1 MAYHMRLQTKLL
13 TVVSVLVVMV
23 VLISSAL
30 VINSQKKRV
39 TEATYRMMERD
50 ARYLSRRISH
60 NIYNSNWRTIQ
71 ITLDLA
77 LQSNGGMLYY
87 AIHDQDGCILFSSD
101 RESRGAWQP
110 HCIASA
116 FRSEVSLRYRF
127 KAFTVRERP
136 LSDNTVYKDE
146 IRGVRGETVFDTC
159 MEVSYIG
166 RPIGCLRI
174 GYSKR
179 ELSAHIR
186 KSSMDILAGG
196 GAILFAVILGL
207 LVLIRISI
215 APLNRFN
222 RQLLFLRQRA
232 ETESLGEVLESVR
245 DTEIFEISNR
255 STTTE
260 IRELSLSFEALSELL
275 VDNWQQ
281 LEAQQFNLE
290 KNVARRTSALRK
302 ANRALLRE
310 IAEKKKAEEKLQVK
324 NSLMEALH
332 DTTLDLM
339 RHLEFNELLE
349 LLLKRAGGLMSME
362 SGYYYEYR
370 ESTNQLYPIVTS
382 GRFEEVAKLSS
393 RIGEGLVGRVW
404 ESDRPLYVEDYKT
417 WGGRVKG
424 HPGLENLGASV
435 AVPIRLEGNVGGVMG
450 LAQFGDDFEM
460 EETAMGVLIR
470 FAELASIALNNA
482 MMHSKL
488 QGELDERRRVEKEKD
503 RLFQHLLQAQ
513 KLEAIGTLAGGI
525 AHDINNLLMAVQGNI
540 SLIMSL
546 SNAGDIVHKRGRK
559 IEELVASGSALT
571 SQLLGFARG
580 GRYHVRPEN
589 VSTVVKSS
597 LSMFGRT
604 RKGIMISEALAEEL
618 PNVEIDRTQMEQV
631 LLNLYLNA
639 SHAMPDGGRIRI
651 ETGITDLDEK
661 LAAAFNLKSGAYV
674 TVAVSDTGVGMDK
687 NIQSKI
693 FDPFFTT
700 REMGRGTGLGLAS
713 AYGIVKNHKGA
724 ITVTSE
730 KGRGAC
736 FTIHLPATSK
746 PLWEEEAS
754 HLAIQSGEGTVLVV
768 DDEPEIREVVKT
780 MLKGLGYRCFEAEN
794 SSQCVS
800 LFRDHAATI
809 DLVLLDV
816 VMPDAGGDIAY
827 QAMKKINPDVRVIL
841 CSGYSLEGRAEKMI
855 EAGCSGFIQ
864 KPFTMEVLST
874 EIHRVLEG

>member
-1 MAYHMRLQTKLL
+1 MAFHMRLQTKLL
-13 TVVSVLVVMV
+13 AVVSVLVLAV
-23 VLISSAL
+23 VFVSSGL
-30 VINSQKKRV
+30 VTYSQKKRV
-39 TEATYRMMERD
+39 TEATYKLMERD

-71 ITLDLA
+71 ITLDMA
-77 LQSNGGMLYY
+77 LQSNGDMLYY
-87 AIHDQDGCILFSSD
+87 AIHDKDGKILFSSD
-101 RESRGAWQP
+101 SRSVGGWLPGCVADVP
-110 HCIASA
+110 
-116 FRSEVSLRYRF
+116 RSEVFERYQSREF
-127 KAFTVRERP
+127 SVRERP
-136 LSDNTVYKDE
+136 LADAVAYK
-146 IRGVRGETVFDTC
+146 GVVRGGKGESVFDTC
-159 MEVSYIG
+159 MKVRYIG

-174 GYSKR
+174 GYSSR

-186 KSSMDILAGG
+186 KSAMDVLAGG
-196 GAILFAVILGL
+196 AAILMTVITGL
-207 LVLIRISI
+207 LILIRISI
-215 APLNRFN
+215 APLGRLNRK
-222 RQLLFLRQRA
+222 LLLLRKRA
-232 ETESLGEVLESVR
+232 ETEPVGTVLGSL
-245 DTEIFEISNR
+245 DIDEISEG

-260 IRELSLSFEALSELL
+260 IRELSLSFGALSGML
-275 VDNWQQ
+275 VENWQQ
-281 LEAQQFNLE
+281 LEAQQVDLE
-290 KNVARRTSALRK
+290 KNVAKRTCALRK

-310 IAEKKKAEEKLQVK
+310 IAEKKEAEEKLRVK

-339 RHLEFNELLE
+339 RQLGFNELLE
-349 LLLKRAGGLMSME
+349 LLLKRAGGLMNME
-362 SGYYYEYR
+362 SGYYFEYR
-370 ESTNQLYPIVTS
+370 ESTRQLHPIVTS
-382 GRFEEVAKLSS
+382 GPFLEVPKIPS

-404 ESDRPLYVEDYKT
+404 ETDRPLYVEDYKT
-417 WGGRVKG
+417 WNGRVKG
-424 HPGLENLGASV
+424 HPGLETLGASV

-460 EETAMGVLIR
+460 DETAMAVLIR
-470 FAELASIALNNA
+470 FAELATIALNNA
-482 MMHSKL
+482 MMHTKL
-488 QGELDERRRVEKEKD
+488 QEELDERRRVEEEKD

-525 AHDINNLLMAVQGNI
+525 AHDINNLLMAIQGNI

-546 SNAGDIVHKRGRK
+546 TGPGDIVHKRGGK

-580 GRYHVRPEN
+580 GRSHVRPESVN
-589 VSTVVKSS
+589 TVVKSS

-604 RKGIMISEALAEEL
+604 RKGIMISESMAEWL

-639 SHAMPDGGRIRI
+639 SHAMPDGGRIHI
-651 ETGITDLDEK
+651 ETGMTDLDDK

-687 NIQSKI
+687 KTQSKI

-713 AYGIVKNHKGA
+713 AYGIVKTHKGA

-746 PLWEEEAS
+746 ARWEEEAS
-754 HLAIQSGEGTVLVV
+754 PLAVHSGEGTVLVV

-780 MLKGLGYRCFEAEN
+780 MLKGLGYRCLVAEN
-794 SSQCVS
+794 SSRCVAV
-800 LFRDHAATI
+800 FREAWQEI

-827 QAMKKINPDVRVIL
+827 RAMKKINPDVRVIL
-841 CSGYSLEGRAEKMI
+841 CSGYSLEGRAEKMM
-855 EAGCSGFIQ
+855 EAGCNGFIQ
-864 KPFTMEVLST
+864 KPFSVEVLST

>member
-1 MAYHMRLQTKLL
+1 MAFHMRLQTKLL
-13 TVVSVLVVMV
+13 AVVSVLVLAV
-23 VLISSAL
+23 VLVSSGL
-30 VINSQKKRV
+30 VTYSQKKRV
-39 TEATYRMMERD
+39 TEANYRLMERD

-71 ITLDLA
+71 ITLDMA
-77 LQSNGGMLYY
+77 LQSNGDMLYY
-87 AIHDQDGCILFSSD
+87 AIHDKDGRILFSS
-101 RESRGAWQP
+101 ETQSVGAWQP
-110 HCIASA
+110 ECIAA
-116 FRSEVSLRYRF
+116 APRSEVSVRYRS
-127 KAFTVRERP
+127 KEFTVRNRP
-136 LSDNTVYKDE
+136 LSQPVAYKGTP
-146 IRGVRGETVFDTC
+146 RGAKGEAVFDTC
-159 MEVSYIG
+159 MKVSYIG
-166 RPIGCLRI
+166 RPIGCLRV
-174 GYSKR
+174 GYSTR

-186 KSSMDILAGG
+186 KSAMDVLAGG
-196 GAILFAVILGL
+196 AAILLTVIPGL
-207 LVLIRISI
+207 LILIRISI
-215 APLNRFN
+215 APLGRLNRK
-222 RQLLFLRQRA
+222 LLLLRKRA
-232 ETESLGEVLESVR
+232 ETESIGQVLGSI
-245 DTEIFEISNR
+245 DIDDISDG

-260 IRELSLSFEALSELL
+260 ILELSISFEALSRML
-275 VDNWQQ
+275 VENWQQ
-281 LEAQQFNLE
+281 LEAQQYNLE
-290 KNVARRTSALRK
+290 KNVARRTGALRK

-310 IAEKKKAEEKLQVK
+310 IAEKKEAEEKLRVK

-349 LLLKRAGGLMSME
+349 LLLKRAGGLMGME
-362 SGYYYEYR
+362 SGYYFEYR
-370 ESTNQLYPIVTS
+370 ESTQQLHPIVTS
-382 GRFEEVAKLSS
+382 GCFDEVPKLPT

-404 ESDRPLYVEDYKT
+404 ETDRPLYVEDYRT
-417 WGGRVKG
+417 WSGRVKG
-424 HPGLENLGASV
+424 HPGLEALGASV

-546 SNAGDIVHKRGRK
+546 TSPGDIVHKRGGK
-559 IEELVASGSALT
+559 IEELVTSGSELT

-580 GRYHVRPEN
+580 GRYHVKPESVN
-589 VSTVVKSS
+589 TVVKSS

-604 RKGIMISEALAEEL
+604 RKGIMISEALAEGL

-651 ETGITDLDEK
+651 DTGMTDLDEE
-661 LAAAFNLKSGAYV
+661 LAAAFHLKSGAYV

-687 NIQSKI
+687 ATQSKI

-736 FTIHLPATSK
+736 FTIHLPATFK
-746 PLWEEEAS
+746 PRWEDEGTA
-754 HLAIQSGEGTVLVV
+754 LAVHSGEGTVLVV

-780 MLKGLGYRCFEAEN
+780 MLKGLGYHCLVAEN

-800 LFRDHAATI
+800 VYRENASDI

-855 EAGCSGFIQ
+855 EAGCNGFIQ

-874 EIHRVLEG
+874 EIHRVMEG